1 MDKSFTGAVM
11 LPGEAGNGLEATL
24 SLDPER
30 VTLTA
35 GDSQLGSWDR
45 ADYLITPESNGSF
58 GLTLGGETLV
68 FRPDSPSEFSST
80 SAVPM
85 AEPLA
90 VKAEPKPKSR
100 SKSKSKSKSKSQAA
114 ASEDSYVN
122 AAIANIRPL
131 SDPNDDGGLSKG
143 FVTIMTLLAVA
154 ICIAAVVTA
163 ALV

>member
-1 MDKSFTGAVM
+1 MTKTFTGSVM
-11 LPGEAGNGLEATL
+11 LPGEVGNGLEATL

-58 GLTLGGETLV
+58 GLTLGGETLL
-68 FRPDSPSEFSST
+68 FRPDSPSEFSTT

-90 VKAEPKPKSR
+90 MRAEPEPKPKA
-100 SKSKSKSKSKSQAA
+100 KSKAKSKAKTSAA
-114 ASEDSYVN
+114 VTEDSYVN

-154 ICIAAVVTA
+154 ICIAAIVTA

>member
-1 MDKSFTGAVM
+1 MTKTFTGAVM

-24 SLDPER
+24 CLDPER

-85 AEPLA
+85 AEPLDI
-90 VKAEPKPKSR
+90 KAER
-100 SKSKSKSKSKSQAA
+100 KSKSKSKSPAA
-114 ASEDSYVN
+114 DAEDNYVN

>member
-1 MDKSFTGAVM
+1 MTKTFTGAVM

-80 SAVPM
+80 SAVPL

-90 VKAEPKPKSR
+90 VK
-100 SKSKSKSKSKSQAA
+100 SKSKSKSKSKAQAA
-114 ASEDSYVN
+114 ANEDSYVN

>member
-1 MDKSFTGAVM
+1 MTKTFTGAVM

-58 GLTLGGETLV
+58 GLTLGGETLI
-68 FRPDSPSEFSST
+68 FRPDSPAEFSGT
-80 SAVPM
+80 SAVPLAGPR
-85 AEPLA
+85 AEPLIRA
-90 VKAEPKPKSR
+90 RKRDTPTA
-100 SKSKSKSKSKSQAA
+100 SKRPNTADA
-114 ASEDSYVN
+114 NDDD
-122 AAIANIRPL
+122 AIFGIRPITDL
-131 SDPNDDGGLSKG
+131 NDDGGLSRG
-143 FVTIMTLLAVA
+143 FVTLMSVA
-154 ICIAAVVTA
+154 AGVISIAAFVTA

>member
-1 MDKSFTGAVM
+1 MTKTFTGAVM

-90 VKAEPKPKSR
+90 VKAEPKPKS
-100 SKSKSKSKSKSQAA
+100 KSKSKSKSKPRAA
-114 ASEDSYVN
+114 ANEDSYIN

>member
-1 MDKSFTGAVM
+1 MTKTFTGAVM

-90 VKAEPKPKSR
+90 VKAEPKPKS
-100 SKSKSKSKSKSQAA
+100 KSKSKSKSKPRAA
-114 ASEDSYVN
+114 ATEDSYIN

>member
-1 MDKSFTGAVM
+1 MTKTFTGAVM

-80 SAVPM
+80 TAVPI
-85 AEPLA
+85 AEPPA
-90 VKAEPKPKSR
+90 QPVEPKAKPKV
-100 SKSKSKSKSKSQAA
+100 KSKSKSKTPAVN
-114 ASEDSYVN
+114 EDSYIN

-131 SDPNDDGGLSKG
+131 SDPNDDGGLSRG

>member
-1 MDKSFTGAVM
+1 MTKTFTGSVM
-11 LPGEAGNGLEATL
+11 LPGDVGNGLEATL

-45 ADYLITPESNGSF
+45 ADYLVTPESNGSF
-58 GLTLGGETLV
+58 GLTLGGETLL
-68 FRPDSPSEFSST
+68 FRPDSPSEFSTT

-90 VKAEPKPKSR
+90 MKAEPDPKPKG
-100 SKSKSKSKSKSQAA
+100 KSKAKSPAA
-114 ASEDSYVN
+114 TEDSYVN
-122 AAIANIRPL
+122 AAIAAIRPL

-143 FVTIMTLLAVA
+143 FVTIVTVLAIA
-154 ICIAAVVTA
+154 ICIAAVITA

>member
-1 MDKSFTGAVM
+1 MTKTFTGALM
-11 LPGEAGNGLEATL
+11 LPGEAESGLEATL

-45 ADYLITPESNGSF
+45 ADYLVTPESNGSF

-85 AEPLA
+85 AEPPA
-90 VKAEPKPKSR
+90 VKSEPNPEVEAP
-100 SKSKSKSKSKSQAA
+100 AA
-114 ASEDSYVN
+114 QTEDSYAD
-122 AAIANIRPL
+122 AAIAGVRPL
-131 SDPNDDGGLSKG
+131 SDPADDGGLSKG
-143 FVTIMTLLAVA
+143 FVTIMTVLAVA
-154 ICIAAVVTA
+154 ICIAALVTA

>member
-1 MDKSFTGAVM
+1 MTKTFTGAVM

-80 SAVPM
+80 SAVPL

-90 VKAEPKPKSR
+90 VKAE
-100 SKSKSKSKSKSQAA
+100 SKSKAKSKAKAKAKAQAA
-114 ASEDSYVN
+114 ANEDSYVN

-154 ICIAAVVTA
+154 ICIAAVATA

>member
-1 MDKSFTGAVM
+1 MTKTFTGAVM
-11 LPGEAGNGLEATL
+11 LPGEAGNGLAATL
-24 SLDPER
+24 CLDPER

-80 SAVPM
+80 SAVPL

-90 VKAEPKPKSR
+90 VKAEPKPR
-100 SKSKSKSKSKSQAA
+100 SKAKSKAKSDAPAA
-114 ASEDSYVN
+114 ANEDSYIN
-122 AAIANIRPL
+122 AAIASIRPL
-131 SDPNDDGGLSKG
+131 IDPHDDGGLSKG

>member
-1 MDKSFTGAVM
+1 MTKTFTGAVM

-24 SLDPER
+24 CLDPER

-80 SAVPM
+80 SAVPL
-85 AEPLA
+85 AEPLDI
-90 VKAEPKPKSR
+90 KAERKAKA
-100 SKSKSKSKSKSQAA
+100 KSKSKSKSKAPAA
-114 ASEDSYVN
+114 DAEDNYVN

>member
-1 MDKSFTGAVM
+1 MTKTFTGAVM

-24 SLDPER
+24 CLDPER

-85 AEPLA
+85 AEPLDI
-90 VKAEPKPKSR
+90 KAERKAKSR
-100 SKSKSKSKSKSQAA
+100 PSPSPS
-114 ASEDSYVN
+114 
-122 AAIANIRPL
+122 
-131 SDPNDDGGLSKG
+131 PNHPQQMPRTTTSMPRSRTSVRS
-143 FVTIMTLLAVA
+143 VTRMMTADFPRGSSRS
-154 ICIAAVVTA
+154 
-163 ALV
+163 

>member
-1 MDKSFTGAVM
+1 MTKTFTGAVM

-90 VKAEPKPKSR
+90 VKAEPKPKS
-100 SKSKSKSKSKSQAA
+100 KSKSKSKPRAA
-114 ASEDSYVN
+114 ANEDSYIN

>member
-1 MDKSFTGAVM
+1 MTKTFTGAVM

-90 VKAEPKPKSR
+90 VKAEPKPKS
-100 SKSKSKSKSKSQAA
+100 KSKSKPRAA
-114 ASEDSYVN
+114 ANEDSYIN

-143 FVTIMTLLAVA
+143 FVTIMTLLAAA

>member
-1 MDKSFTGAVM
+1 MTKTFTGAVM
-11 LPGEAGNGLEATL
+11 LPGEAGNGLAATL

-80 SAVPM
+80 SAVPI

-90 VKAEPKPKSR
+90 ARAKTEPKP
-100 SKSKSKSKSKSQAA
+100 AA
-114 ASEDSYVN
+114 DDSAGATEDSFVD
-122 AAIANIRPL
+122 AAISGIRPL
-131 SDPNDDGGLSKG
+131 SDPSDDGGLSKG
-143 FVTIMTLLAVA
+143 FVTIMTVLAVA
-154 ICIAAVVTA
+154 VCIAAMVTA

>member
-1 MDKSFTGAVM
+1 MTKTFTGSVM
-11 LPGEAGNGLEATL
+11 LPGEVGNGLEATL

-35 GDSQLGSWDR
+35 GDNQLGSWDR

-58 GLTLGGETLV
+58 GLTLGGETLL
-68 FRPDSPSEFSST
+68 FRPDSPSEFSTT

-90 VKAEPKPKSR
+90 MRAEPDPKPKAKGKA
-100 SKSKSKSKSKSQAA
+100 KSKTKSPAA
-114 ASEDSYVN
+114 VTEDSYVN

-154 ICIAAVVTA
+154 ICIAAIVTA

>member
-1 MDKSFTGAVM
+1 MTKTFTGAVM

-90 VKAEPKPKSR
+90 VKAEPKPKS
-100 SKSKSKSKSKSQAA
+100 KSKSKFKPRAA
-114 ASEDSYVN
+114 ANEDSYIN

>member
-1 MDKSFTGAVM
+1 MTKTFTGAVM

-45 ADYLITPESNGSF
+45 ADYLITPQSNGSF

-80 SAVPM
+80 TAVPM
-85 AEPLA
+85 AEPPA
-90 VKAEPKPKSR
+90 EQAEPKPKSKP
-100 SKSKSKSKSKSQAA
+100 KSKSKSKSKTPAA
-114 ASEDSYVN
+114 VNEESYIN

>member
-1 MDKSFTGAVM
+1 MTKTFTGAVM

-80 SAVPM
+80 SAVPL

-90 VKAEPKPKSR
+90 VKAE
-100 SKSKSKSKSKSQAA
+100 SKSKAKSKAKSKGQAA
-114 ASEDSYVN
+114 ANEDSYVN

>member
-1 MDKSFTGAVM
+1 MTKTFTGAVM

-80 SAVPM
+80 TAVPI
-85 AEPLA
+85 AEPPA
-90 VKAEPKPKSR
+90 QPVEPKAKPKA
-100 SKSKSKSKSKSQAA
+100 KSKSKSKTPAVN
-114 ASEDSYVN
+114 EDSYIN

-131 SDPNDDGGLSKG
+131 SDPNDDGGLSRG

>member
-1 MDKSFTGAVM
+1 MTKTFTGAVM

-90 VKAEPKPKSR
+90 VKAEPKPKS
-100 SKSKSKSKSKSQAA
+100 KSKSKSKRRAA
-114 ASEDSYVN
+114 ANEDSYIN

>member
-1 MDKSFTGAVM
+1 MTKTFTGAVM

-45 ADYLITPESNGSF
+45 ADYLITAESNGAF
-58 GLTLGGETLV
+58 GLTLGGETLL

-85 AEPLA
+85 AEPLL
-90 VKAEPKPKSR
+90 PRDKPAG
-100 SKSKSKSKSKSQAA
+100 AA
-114 ASEDSYVN
+114 PSDTVATENTYID
-122 AAIANIRPL
+122 AAITGIRPL
-131 SDPNDDGGLSKG
+131 KDPNDDGGLSKG
-143 FVTIMTLLAVA
+143 FVAVMSVLATLVCLAA
-154 ICIAAVVTA
+154 LVTA

>member
-1 MDKSFTGAVM
+1 MTKTFTGAVM

-24 SLDPER
+24 RLDPER

-35 GDSQLGSWDR
+35 GDNQLGSWDR
-45 ADYLITPESNGSF
+45 AEYLITPESNGSF

-80 SAVPM
+80 SAVPL

-90 VKAEPKPKSR
+90 VKSEPKPKS
-100 SKSKSKSKSKSQAA
+100 KAKAPAA
-114 ASEDSYVN
+114 DSEDNYIN
-122 AAIANIRPL
+122 AAISSIRPL

-154 ICIAAVVTA
+154 ICIAAVVVA

>member
-1 MDKSFTGAVM
+1 MTKTFTGAVM

-35 GDSQLGSWDR
+35 GDSQLGTWDR

-90 VKAEPKPKSR
+90 VKVESKPKSR
-100 SKSKSKSKSKSQAA
+100 SKSKSKSKAPAA
-114 ASEDSYVN
+114 ANEDSYIN
-122 AAIANIRPL
+122 SAIANIRPL

-163 ALV
+163 AMV

>member
-1 MDKSFTGAVM
+1 MTKTFTGAVM

-45 ADYLITPESNGSF
+45 ADYLITPQSNGSF

-80 SAVPM
+80 TAVPM
-85 AEPLA
+85 AEPPA
-90 VKAEPKPKSR
+90 EQAEPKSR
-100 SKSKSKSKSKSQAA
+100 PKSKSKSKTPAA
-114 ASEDSYVN
+114 VNEESYIN

>member
-1 MDKSFTGAVM
+1 MTKTFTGAVM

-24 SLDPER
+24 CLDPER

-35 GDSQLGSWDR
+35 GDNQLGSWDR
-45 ADYLITPESNGSF
+45 DDYLITPESNGSF

-80 SAVPM
+80 SAVPL

-90 VKAEPKPKSR
+90 AKAEPKPKPEP
-100 SKSKSKSKSKSQAA
+100 AA
-114 ASEDSYVN
+114 TAPAADSEDNYIN
-122 AAIANIRPL
+122 AAISNIRPL
-131 SDPNDDGGLSKG
+131 SDPNDDGGLSRG

-154 ICIAAVVTA
+154 ICIAAVVVA

>member
-1 MDKSFTGAVM
+1 MTKTFTGAVM

-24 SLDPER
+24 CLDPER

-35 GDSQLGSWDR
+35 GDNQLGSWDR

-80 SAVPM
+80 SAVPL

-90 VKAEPKPKSR
+90 AKAEPKPKPR
-100 SKSKSKSKSKSQAA
+100 PEPAA
-114 ASEDSYVN
+114 ESEDNYIN
-122 AAIANIRPL
+122 TAISGIRPL
-131 SDPNDDGGLSKG
+131 SDPHDDGGLSRG

-154 ICIAAVVTA
+154 ICIAAVVVA